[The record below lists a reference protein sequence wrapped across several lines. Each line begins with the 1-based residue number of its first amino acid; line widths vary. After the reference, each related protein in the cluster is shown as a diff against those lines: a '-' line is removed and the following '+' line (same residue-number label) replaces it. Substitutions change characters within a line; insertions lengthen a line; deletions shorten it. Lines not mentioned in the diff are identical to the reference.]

1 MTIAICGSLS
11 FHRDMRRI
19 QRALETLGHK
29 TIVPKSL
36 RLIESEGFQ
45 KPRTVSER
53 LAAEAKY
60 DFIREHF
67 RNIEQSDVILVVNP
81 KHHKIAGYIGGNT
94 FLEMGIAFY
103 LGKTIYLLNPIP
115 RMDYELELA
124 AMHPVVLSGD
134 LTRI

>member
-67 RNIEQSDVILVVNP
+67 GQLNQRRDPCGKSKASQ
-81 KHHKIAGYIGGNT
+81 IAGYIGGNT
-94 FLEMGIAFY
+94 FLKWGSHFILVRPF
-103 LGKTIYLLNPIP
+103 IFSIP
-115 RMDYELELA
+115 YPMDYELELA